1 MTACWLVKSEPSTY
15 GIDDLARDGVTPWDG
30 VRNYQA
36 RNFMRTGMQRG
47 EPVLFYHSSTKIPAV
62 TGLAR
67 VAGESYPDPT
77 QFDPTSRYYDP
88 QSRRDA
94 PRWWLVDL
102 TYVRHLRRPVGLD
115 RLRAQGAKLAGLQL
129 LARGNR
135 LSVMPVSAEHF
146 AAILELE
153 NG

>member
-1 MTACWLVKSEPSTY
+1 MTAYWLVKSEPSTY
-15 GIDDLARDGVTPWDG
+15 SIDDLARDGVTAWEG

-36 RNFMRTGMQRG
+36 RNFLRDGMRPGDQ
-47 EPVLFYHSSTKIPAV
+47 VLFYHSSTKIPAV

-67 VAGESYPDPT
+67 VVGDGYPDPT
-77 QFDPTSRYYDP
+77 QFDPASRYYDP

-102 TYVRHLRRPVGLD
+102 AYVRHLGRPLALD
-115 RLRAQGAKLAGLQL
+115 ELRAYGARLAGLQL

-135 LSVMPVSAEHF
+135 LSVMPVAAEHF
-146 AAILELE
+146 AAILEME
-153 NG
+153 ER